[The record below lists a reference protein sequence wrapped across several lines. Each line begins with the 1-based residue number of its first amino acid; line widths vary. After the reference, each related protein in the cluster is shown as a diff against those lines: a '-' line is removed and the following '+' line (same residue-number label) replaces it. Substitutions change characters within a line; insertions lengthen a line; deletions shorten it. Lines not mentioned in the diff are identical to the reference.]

1 MLAWLPF
8 CVVGAAITL
17 SIAVGLMVA
26 LVGSMF
32 IGVSIC
38 NTDISDTR
46 FSSILE
52 TSAVC
57 FFIVGFSICYVL
69 CLNYKYTHL
78 ESERQATINKTD
90 AAYQT
95 LLNNE
100 EHAEFD
106 EKYKKEIA
114 SVKSMQKLF
123 VKLKEEHRRQIFQT
137 WYDTNFNA
145 WRENAKSF
153 AIDTLA
159 SDAASMLLRNA
170 KYFSILKI
178 TKENDIV
185 TIGLAGQE
193 PQREEPYG
201 SFIRVHPAQHHAFE
215 WVLQRKDTEKH
226 DDCSC
231 LSCLVN

>member
-17 SIAVGLMVA
+17 SIAVGLMAA

-38 NTDISDTR
+38 ESDISDTR

-57 FFIVGFSICYVL
+57 FFIVGFSVCYVL
-69 CLNYKYTHL
+69 CLNYRYAHP
-78 ESERQATINKTD
+78 ESERQVAIEKTD

-114 SVKSMQKLF
+114 SVKSLQKLF
-123 VKLKEEHRRQIFQT
+123 VQLKEEQRRQIFQT
-137 WYDTNFNA
+137 WYDVNFNA
-145 WRENAKSF
+145 WRENAKNF

-159 SDAASMLLRNA
+159 SDAASTLLSNA
-170 KYFSILKI
+170 KYFSVLKI
-178 TKENDIV
+178 TKENGIV

-201 SFIRVHPAQHHAFE
+201 SFVSVYPAQHHAFE
-215 WVLQRKDTEKH
+215 WVLQRKDTVKH
-226 DDCSC
+226 DDNSC
-231 LSCLVN
+231 V